1 MVSETKT
8 APKGRFLGS
17 VSGSAGVQ
25 AWVAPSE
32 AEADELPALAAAAP
46 KGWQLPQVDDGEVS
60 LPAGVGEDSTHAF
73 IFHHARGAAAVARTI
88 ILRDEGGP
96 LDGMTSR
103 QTVAALFCGLGED
116 VGSRVL
122 QQLDRDEMK
131 FATEAIATQ
140 GTVTHV
146 VAMRTLEHVRQRIV
160 SGDYLEKGGK
170 GYARRLLAAA
180 VPAWQVERILEGSL
194 HEQTGFQL
202 LSILEPTQVVSF
214 IAPEHPETIALI
226 LTQVEPDKAAGI
238 LACLP
243 EKLQQ
248 DVAYRIATIGSVS
261 AETVDGIDESLA
273 HMLSEAVQSSALTGG
288 QQPLA
293 AILNASG
300 ASVKKS
306 VLDQLAKQDPD
317 AAERLRGEKDNQAT

>member
-1 MVSETKT
+1 M
-8 APKGRFLGS
+8 
-17 VSGSAGVQ
+17 
-25 AWVAPSE
+25 
-32 AEADELPALAAAAP
+32 
-46 KGWQLPQVDDGEVS
+46 
-60 LPAGVGEDSTHAF
+60 
-73 IFHHARGAAAVARTI
+73 
-88 ILRDEGGP
+88 
-96 LDGMTSR
+96 
-103 QTVAALFCGLGED
+103 
-116 VGSRVL
+116 
-122 QQLDRDEMK
+122 
-131 FATEAIATQ
+131 
-140 GTVTHV
+140 
-146 VAMRTLEHVRQRIV
+146 RIV

-300 ASVKKS
+300 ASVRKVCWINSPSRTRMQPNDCAARKTIR
-306 VLDQLAKQDPD
+306 QPD
-317 AAERLRGEKDNQAT
+317 GTSGALTQ